1 LLDGGQIIRVKKLV
15 EDIFSLLLKLFVD
28 EVLESLPGDALDLLV
43 LVLLAACSGLLVL
56 HFLVVVHNGGGGA
69 ILWSFD

>member
-28 EVLESLPGDALDLLV
+28 EVLESLPGDAFDLLV

-56 HFLVVVHNGGGGA
+56 HFLVVVHNGG
-69 ILWSFD
+69 